1 MSCHLSGRM
10 FYPNFLYKDRSSI
23 KFSIAVYSP
32 TAASEG
38 CECPCCDIYSSDCT
52 GTTEHGILKLVLN
65 HTKQKRQRETK
76 LTLFRKGQRFS
87 RNHWEVI
94 LKMFHD
100 NAVALSTL
108 ELSVTSQGLV
118 LIRHLCFHVPNTLM
132 VGWPAWAFGVHFYW
146 FNINYMVPSPLPLIM
161 GAKQCWVSNLNR
173 KKAKG
178 ERDKYQMSNCAMTL
192 ITKPSFSLWAP
203 LHHHHLHWQCLC
215 GVGH

>member
-10 FYPNFLYKDRSSI
+10 FYPNFLYKDCSSI

-65 HTKQKRQRETK
+65 HTKQKRQQETK

-108 ELSVTSQGLV
+108 KLSVTSQGLV
-118 LIRHLCFHVPNTLM
+118 SSYVTCASMCKTHLWL
-132 VGWPAWAFGVHFYW
+132 GGQLG
-146 FNINYMVPSPLPLIM
+146 PLGFIFIGL
-161 GAKQCWVSNLNR
+161 
-173 KKAKG
+173 
-178 ERDKYQMSNCAMTL
+178 TL
-192 ITKPSFSLWAP
+192 ITWCP
-203 LHHHHLHWQCLC
+203 LHCH
-215 GVGH
+215 